1 MKEKI
6 KNIKKMIQVQGYKKW
21 FILLVSIIIG
31 TQILEVYVTPK
42 LITKIFDYH
51 IPNSNIVGVI
61 IICIIY
67 TLFLFVT
74 CYTTLKHVMI
84 RCWLQRWIQRDLK
97 NKIFE
102 KLQYV
107 KKEFYDKNTTGTI
120 LQFLND
126 DSYNA
131 SRLFSIIS
139 TEMFVMGLGRFFIIV
154 LFLLF
159 VDIKLTIIIL
169 MIYIIGASI
178 TIYSNKSTVGR
189 IVELRKINTDIYTY
203 INECINGVVT
213 IKTLNIIKYKEEE
226 LEEKLNKYNQEK
238 MQLEK
243 RISLYKNLFAL
254 IVSLVDIL
262 IVVIGGMNVI
272 EGIFTYAQIIL
283 FIEYSGELS
292 YEFNWFIRNISNYN
306 KSYIAF
312 YKALEFLEKNNT
324 EDINKGNKLT
334 NINNI
339 SFKYVTFGYGQ
350 ERSIISNISFDVK
363 ENESIGIVGKTGSGK
378 STITN
383 LICRLYEP
391 TSGEIL
397 INDTDYLKYNI
408 KSIRSK
414 IGYILQ
420 DIDILPNTI
429 LDNIKYV
436 KKDITIQQVEKIF
449 KRLNLHDKIMTF
461 KEGYNTDIYN
471 NQDLLSQGEKQV
483 INFARIMALDADLII
498 MDEITSYLSVENE
511 NIIRQAIKEVTK
523 DKMSII
529 IAHRLPTIKEC
540 DKILLLDNGR
550 ILERGTHEELIK
562 KKGKYYKLYSSNI
575 L

>member
-6 KNIKKMIQVQGYKKW
+6 KNIKKMIQVQGYRKW
-21 FILLVSIIIG
+21 FLLLFSIIIG
-31 TQILEVYVTPK
+31 AQILEVYVTPMM
-42 LITKIFDYH
+42 ITKVFDYH
-51 IPNSNIVGVI
+51 IPNQNINGI
-61 IICIIY
+61 IIVCIIY
-67 TLFLFVT
+67 TLFLFVM
-74 CYTTLKHVMI
+74 CYATLKHVMI

-131 SRLFSIIS
+131 SRLFSIIA
-139 TEMFVMGLGRFFIIV
+139 TEMFVMGLGRFFVIV

-159 VDIKLTIIIL
+159 VDIKLTIMVLIIYL
-169 MIYIIGASI
+169 IGVSI
-178 TIYSNKSTVGR
+178 TIYSNKSTVDR
-189 IVELRKINTDIYTY
+189 ILELRKINTDIYTY

-226 LEEKLNKYNQEK
+226 LEERLNKYNQEK

-262 IVVIGGMNVI
+262 IVVTGGMNVI

-292 YEFNWFIRNISNYN
+292 HEFNWFIRNISNYN

-312 YKALEFLEKNNT
+312 YKALEFLEKDNT
-324 EDINKGNKLT
+324 ENINKGKKLT
-334 NINNI
+334 NINSI
-339 SFKYVTFGYGQ
+339 SFKDVTFGYGE
-350 ERSIISNISFDVK
+350 ERIIISNISFGLK
-363 ENESIGIVGKTGSGK
+363 ENESMAIVGKTGSGK

-397 INDTDYLKYNI
+397 INDTNYLKYNM

-429 LDNIKYV
+429 LDNIRYV

-471 NQDLLSQGEKQV
+471 NPDLLSQGEKQI

-511 NIIRQAIKEVTK
+511 NMIRQAIKEVTK

-540 DKILLLDNGR
+540 NKILFLKDGN
-550 ILERGTHEELIK
+550 IVESGTHRKLITQ
-562 KKGKYYKLYSSNI
+562 KGEYYNLYNYKE
-575 L
+575 

>member
-6 KNIKKMIQVQGYKKW
+6 KNIKKMIQLQGYKRW
-21 FILLVSIIIG
+21 FVLLFIIILG

-51 IPNSNIVGVI
+51 IPNANIAGVI
-61 IICIIY
+61 VICIIY
-67 TLFLFVT
+67 TVFLFIT
-74 CYTTLKHVMI
+74 CYATLKHVMI

-107 KKEFYDKNTTGTI
+107 KKEFYDKNTTGII

-126 DSYNA
+126 DSHNA

-139 TEMFVMGLGRFFIIV
+139 TEMFVMGLGRFFIIA

-159 VDIKLTIIIL
+159 VDIKLTIVVLII
-169 MIYIIGASI
+169 YSIGAGI
-178 TIYSNKSTVGR
+178 TIYSNRSTVGR
-189 IVELRKINTDIYTY
+189 ILELRKINTDIYTY

-226 LEEKLNKYNQEK
+226 LEEKLNKYNKEK

-243 RISLYKNLFAL
+243 RISLYKNLFTL
-254 IVSLVDIL
+254 VVSLVDIL

-292 YEFNWFIRNISNYN
+292 HEFNWFIKNISNYN

-312 YKALEFLEKNNT
+312 YKALEFLEKDNI
-324 EDINKGNKLT
+324 EDINKGKKLT

-339 SFKYVTFGYGQ
+339 RFDDVTFGYEQ
-350 ERSIISNISFDVK
+350 SNSIINNISFSVEK
-363 ENESIGIVGKTGSGK
+363 HESVAIVGKTGSGK

-391 TSGEIL
+391 TSGKIL
-397 INDTDYLKYNI
+397 INDTDYLKYNK
-408 KSIRSK
+408 KSIRNK

-429 LDNIKYV
+429 IDNIKYV
-436 KKDITIQQVEKIF
+436 KKDITMQEIEEIF
-449 KRLNLHDKIMTF
+449 KRLNLHDKIMSF
-461 KEGYNTDIYN
+461 EEGYNADIYN
-471 NQDLLSQGEKQV
+471 NPDLLSQGEKQ
-483 INFARIMALDADLII
+483 IISFARIMALDADLII

-511 NIIRQAIKEVTK
+511 NMIRQAIKEVTK

-540 DKILLLDNGR
+540 DKIVFLKDGN
-550 ILERGTHEELIK
+550 IVEIGTHRKLIA
-562 KKGKYYKLYSSNI
+562 KKGEYYNLYNSSK
-575 L
+575 

>member
-6 KNIKKMIQVQGYKKW
+6 KNIKKMIQLQGYKRW
-21 FILLVSIIIG
+21 FVLLFIIILG

-51 IPNSNIVGVI
+51 IPNANIAGVI
-61 IICIIY
+61 VICIIY
-67 TLFLFVT
+67 TVFLFIT
-74 CYTTLKHVMI
+74 CYATLKHVMI

-107 KKEFYDKNTTGTI
+107 KKEFYDKNTTGII

-126 DSYNA
+126 DSHNA

-159 VDIKLTIIIL
+159 VDIKLTIVVLII
-169 MIYIIGASI
+169 YSIGAGI
-178 TIYSNKSTVGR
+178 TIYSNRSTVGR
-189 IVELRKINTDIYTY
+189 ILELRKINTDIYTY

-226 LEEKLNKYNQEK
+226 LEEKLNKYNKEK

-243 RISLYKNLFAL
+243 RISLYKNLFTL
-254 IVSLVDIL
+254 VVSLVDIL

-292 YEFNWFIRNISNYN
+292 HEFNWFIKNISNYN

-312 YKALEFLEKNNT
+312 YKALEFLEKDNI
-324 EDINKGNKLT
+324 EDINKGKKLT

-339 SFKYVTFGYGQ
+339 RFDDVTFGYEQ
-350 ERSIISNISFDVK
+350 SNSIINNISFSVEK
-363 ENESIGIVGKTGSGK
+363 HESVAIVGKTGSGK

-391 TSGEIL
+391 TSGKIL

-408 KSIRSK
+408 KSIRNK

-429 LDNIKYV
+429 IDNIKYI
-436 KKDITIQQVEKIF
+436 KKDITIQQVEEIF
-449 KRLNLHDKIMTF
+449 KRLNLHDKIMSF
-461 KEGYNTDIYN
+461 EEGYNTDIYN
-471 NQDLLSQGEKQV
+471 NPDLLSQGEKQ
-483 INFARIMALDADLII
+483 IISFARIMALDADLII

-511 NIIRQAIKEVTK
+511 NMIREAIKEVTK

-540 DKILLLDNGR
+540 DKILFLKDGN
-550 ILERGTHEELIK
+550 IVESGTHRNLISQ
-562 KKGKYYKLYSSNI
+562 KGEYYNLYNSSK
-575 L
+575 

>member
-1 MKEKI
+1 MH
-6 KNIKKMIQVQGYKKW
+6 
-21 FILLVSIIIG
+21 FFLII
-31 TQILEVYVTPK
+31 
-42 LITKIFDYH
+42 F
-51 IPNSNIVGVI
+51 
-61 IICIIY
+61 
-67 TLFLFVT
+67 
-74 CYTTLKHVMI
+74 
-84 RCWLQRWIQRDLK
+84 
-97 NKIFE
+97 
-102 KLQYV
+102 
-107 KKEFYDKNTTGTI
+107 
-120 LQFLND
+120 
-126 DSYNA
+126 
-131 SRLFSIIS
+131 
-139 TEMFVMGLGRFFIIV
+139 
-154 LFLLF
+154 
-159 VDIKLTIIIL
+159 
-169 MIYIIGASI
+169 IGASI
-178 TIYSNKSTVGR
+178 TIYSNRSTIGR
-189 IVELRKINTDIYTY
+189 IIELRKINTDIYTY

-312 YKALEFLEKNNT
+312 YKALEFLEKDNT
-324 EDINKGNKLT
+324 EDINKGKKLT
-334 NINNI
+334 NINSI
-339 SFKYVTFGYGQ
+339 SFKDVTFRYGQ

-363 ENESIGIVGKTGSGK
+363 ENESIAIVGKTGSGK

-436 KKDITIQQVEKIF
+436 KKDISIQQVEEIF

-461 KEGYNTDIYN
+461 KDGYNTDIYN
-471 NQDLLSQGEKQV
+471 NPDLLSQGEKQI

-511 NIIRQAIKEVTK
+511 NMIRQAIKEVTK
-523 DKMSII
+523 NKMSII

-540 DKILLLDNGR
+540 DKILLLDNGE
-550 ILERGTHEELIK
+550 ILERGTHKELIK
-562 KKGKYYKLYSSNI
+562 KEGKYYKLYSSNV

>member
-21 FILLVSIIIG
+21 FVLLFSIIIG

-61 IICIIY
+61 VVCITY
-67 TLFLFVT
+67 TLFLFLT

-159 VDIKLTIIIL
+159 VDIKLTIIVLI
-169 MIYIIGASI
+169 IYIIGASI
-178 TIYSNKSTVGR
+178 TIYSNRSTIGR
-189 IVELRKINTDIYTY
+189 IIELRKINTDIYTY

-243 RISLYKNLFAL
+243 RLSLYKNLFAL

-312 YKALEFLEKNNT
+312 YKALEFLEKDNT
-324 EDINKGNKLT
+324 EDINKGKKLT
-334 NINNI
+334 NINSI
-339 SFKYVTFGYGQ
+339 SFKDVTFRYGQ

-363 ENESIGIVGKTGSGK
+363 ENESIAIVGKTGSGK

-436 KKDITIQQVEKIF
+436 KKDISIQQVEEIF

-461 KEGYNTDIYN
+461 KDGYNTDIYN
-471 NQDLLSQGEKQV
+471 NPDLLSQGEKQI

-511 NIIRQAIKEVTK
+511 NMIRQAIKEVTK
-523 DKMSII
+523 NKMSII

-540 DKILLLDNGR
+540 DKILLLDNGE
-550 ILERGTHEELIK
+550 ILERGTHKELIK
-562 KKGKYYKLYSSNI
+562 KEGKYYKLYSSNV

>member
-21 FILLVSIIIG
+21 FILLFLIIIG

-51 IPNSNIVGVI
+51 IPNSNIAGVI
-61 IICIIY
+61 VVCILY
-67 TLFLFVT
+67 TLFLFLT

-159 VDIKLTIIIL
+159 VDIKLTIIVL

-312 YKALEFLEKNNT
+312 YKALEFLEKDNT
-324 EDINKGNKLT
+324 EDINKGKKLT
-334 NINNI
+334 NINSI
-339 SFKYVTFGYGQ
+339 SFKDVTFGYEQ
-350 ERSIISNISFDVK
+350 STIIRNISFNIGEK
-363 ENESIGIVGKTGSGK
+363 ESIAIVGKTGSGK

-391 TSGEIL
+391 TSGKIL

-408 KSIRSK
+408 KSIRGK
-414 IGYILQ
+414 ISYILQ

-436 KKDITIQQVEKIF
+436 KKDITKQQAEEIF
-449 KRLNLHDKIMTF
+449 KRLNMHDKIISF
-461 KEGYNTDIYN
+461 KDGYDTDIYN
-471 NQDLLSQGEKQV
+471 NPDLLSQGEKQI

-511 NIIRQAIKEVTK
+511 NMIRQAIKEVTK

-540 DKILLLDNGR
+540 DKILLLDNGQ
-550 ILERGTHEELIK
+550 ILERGTHEELIEK
-562 KKGKYYKLYSSNI
+562 EGKYYKLYSSNM